1 MKKTLLPQ
9 TDSIEELAR
18 FWDTHDLT
26 EFEDELEEINEPV
39 FIRETAVIIRLLPE
53 EAKAIKRIASS
64 QGVPDSDLIYQWVQ
78 ERLQT
83 A

>member
-1 MKKTLLPQ
+1 MKKQQLPQ

-18 FWDTHDLT
+18 FWDTHELT
-26 EFEDELEEINEPV
+26 EFEDELEEIVEPV
-39 FIRETAVIIRLLPE
+39 FVRETAVTIRLLPE
-53 EAKAIKRIASS
+53 EAKAIKRIALS
-64 QGVPDSDLIYQWVQ
+64 QGVPDSDLIYRWVQ